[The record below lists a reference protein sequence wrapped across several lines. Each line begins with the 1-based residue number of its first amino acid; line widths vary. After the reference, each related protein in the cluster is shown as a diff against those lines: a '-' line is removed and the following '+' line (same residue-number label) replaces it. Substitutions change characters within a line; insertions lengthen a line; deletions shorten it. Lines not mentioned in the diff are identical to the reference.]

1 MLYNNNY
8 GNGFSYPAP
17 NNGVNYNN
25 WDMNRQTSP
34 GLNSLSNYVP
44 NNQSARVYLKAL
56 PVTSLEEA
64 KAAIVDLDGSMYVFV
79 NVSQGEIYTKQYNL
93 ANGTSV
99 NLCGEGIYL
108 VEVNVDAV
116 PTVAGL
122 YSIRLVNN
130 GVDVNGA
137 EASVTGVAGD
147 TDNLSFT
154 TLIRV
159 AKPCACNPNMGASLQ
174 VQVDTAV
181 TLTNASM
188 TVVKVA

>member
-1 MLYNNNY
+1 MCPSTLNTVNTASEALVANAFIDFSTNNVCS
-8 GNGFSYPAP
+8 GCHIKHVA
-17 NNGVNYNN
+17 
-25 WDMNRQTSP
+25 
-34 GLNSLSNYVP
+34 
-44 NNQSARVYLKAL
+44 
-56 PVTSLEEA
+56 
-64 KAAIVDLDGSMYVFV
+64 GSTT
-79 NVSQGEIYTKQYNL
+79 I
-93 ANGTSV
+93 

-122 YSIRLVNN
+122 YSIKLVNN

-137 EASVTGVAGD
+137 EASVTGAEGS

-174 VQVDTAV
+174 VQIDAAV

>member
-1 MLYNNNY
+1 MSSSCKEWYKICANKEALILMLLC
-8 GNGFSYPAP
+8 
-17 NNGVNYNN
+17 
-25 WDMNRQTSP
+25 R
-34 GLNSLSNYVP
+34 
-44 NNQSARVYLKAL
+44 
-56 PVTSLEEA
+56 
-64 KAAIVDLDGSMYVFV
+64 
-79 NVSQGEIYTKQYNL
+79 
-93 ANGTSV
+93 
-99 NLCGEGIYL
+99 LCGEGIYL

-122 YSIRLVNN
+122 YSIKLVNN

-159 AKPCACNPNMGASLQ
+159 AKPCACNPNVGASLQ
-174 VQVDTAV
+174 VQVDTAI

>member
-1 MLYNNNY
+1 MCPSTLNTVNTASEALVANAFIDFSTNNVCS
-8 GNGFSYPAP
+8 GCHIKHVA
-17 NNGVNYNN
+17 
-25 WDMNRQTSP
+25 
-34 GLNSLSNYVP
+34 
-44 NNQSARVYLKAL
+44 
-56 PVTSLEEA
+56 
-64 KAAIVDLDGSMYVFV
+64 GSTT
-79 NVSQGEIYTKQYNL
+79 I
-93 ANGTSV
+93 

-122 YSIRLVNN
+122 YSIKLVNN

-137 EASVTGVAGD
+137 EASVIGVAGD

-159 AKPCACNPNMGASLQ
+159 VKPCACNPNVGASLQ

>member
-1 MLYNNNY
+1 MAAQIRNNPNPEQMFMRMF
-8 GNGFSYPAP
+8 GNNPEVQGI
-17 NNGVNYNN
+17 
-25 WDMNRQTSP
+25 MNQYK
-34 GLNSLSNYVP
+34 GMNEQQL
-44 NNQSARVYLKAL
+44 
-56 PVTSLEEA
+56 
-64 KAAIVDLDGSMYVFV
+64 
-79 NVSQGEIYTKQYNL
+79 QGMVQNL
-93 ANGTSV
+93 CQQRGIDTTI

-159 AKPCACNPNMGASLQ
+159 AKPCACNPNVGASLQ